1 MDKAADGTNA
11 VDGRSGLAQPV
22 LAGVLAAVVGYAS
35 SFTLLIAAFTGAG
48 ATPAE
53 AGAALLVTT
62 AAIGLLNIVGAVR
75 TRTPLSI
82 AWSTPGAAFLV
93 TIGHPEGGFP
103 TLVGAMLI
111 AGLLIALAGA
121 FRPVARAVA
130 AIPQSIANAM
140 LAGILL
146 TLCLAPVRAVE
157 QMPLLALPTILAWVI
172 GLRFARRYAVP
183 IAVLAMA
190 VTLGLTAQ
198 LGDADFSSALA
209 LPHLVMPAFSLDA
222 AIRIA
227 LPLFFVTMA
236 SQNLPG
242 LAVMAANGYSPRP
255 APIFVFTGLTSAVV
269 ALFGGL
275 TVNLAAITAAI
286 CAGPEAH
293 PDPSRRWIAS
303 LSAGIAYLVLALA
316 AGFAAAFIAASPPV
330 LIQAVAGLALFGSL
344 GGALANALSVESQR
358 LPAVVTFATA
368 ASGLSLFGVGAAFWA
383 LVAGIALL
391 LVLRTK

>member
-1 MDKAADGTNA
+1 MRADGQLT
-11 VDGRSGLAQPV
+11 DDRRGLAQPI

-53 AGAALLVTT
+53 AGAALLATT
-62 AAIGLLNIVGAVR
+62 AAIGLLNVIGAVR
-75 TRTPLSI
+75 TKMPLSI

-93 TIGHPEGGFP
+93 TVGHPEGGFA
-103 TLVGAMLI
+103 TLVGAMFI
-111 AGLLIALAGA
+111 AGLMIAAAGV

-130 AIPQSIANAM
+130 AIPASIANAM

-157 QMPLLALPTILAWVI
+157 QMPLLVLPTILAWVV

-183 IAVLAMA
+183 MAVVAMA
-190 VTLGLTAQ
+190 ATLALTAQ
-198 LGDADFSSALA
+198 LGAADFSSALA
-209 LPHLVMPAFSLDA
+209 LPHLIVPQFSLDA
-222 AIRIA
+222 AVRIA

-242 LAVMAANGYSPRP
+242 LAVMAANGYAPRP

-269 ALFGGL
+269 SLFGGL

-293 PDPSRRWIAS
+293 PDPSRRWVAS
-303 LSAGIAYLVLALA
+303 VAAGVTYLLLALA

-344 GGALANALSVESQR
+344 GSALANALSIESQR

-368 ASGLSLFGVGAAFWA
+368 ASGLALFGIGAAFWA

-391 LVLRTK
+391 LILRTK